1 MKVEVNGYIAE
12 HEGMSL
18 SEVRTWWNSR
28 KKTFDF
34 NLRSMIGQLEMLRD
48 SYRMFDVPQEHCC
61 FQIIQDAR
69 KYYFMYKN
77 DEKSPFTREH
87 ARLLSEIRFIFGK
100 PPVKKLPAVKKPP
113 AKKLQSMKVGY
124 ALRCRMIP
132 PVPPLSPV
140 VPV

>member
-1 MKVEVNGYIAE
+1 MPENTI
-12 HEGMSL
+12 SC
-18 SEVRTWWNSR
+18 T
-28 KKTFDF
+28 
-34 NLRSMIGQLEMLRD
+34 
-48 SYRMFDVPQEHCC
+48 
-61 FQIIQDAR
+61 
-69 KYYFMYKN
+69 YKN

-87 ARLLSEIRFIFGK
+87 AHLLSEIRFIFGK